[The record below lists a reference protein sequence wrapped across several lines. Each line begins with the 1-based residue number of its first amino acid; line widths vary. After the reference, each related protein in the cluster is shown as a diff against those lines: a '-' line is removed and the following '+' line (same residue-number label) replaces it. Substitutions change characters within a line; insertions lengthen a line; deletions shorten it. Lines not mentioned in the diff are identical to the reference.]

1 MGPFAAAWWFAR
13 WAFHIWLILVVVFLT
28 PGLIVYF
35 VADNNVGFKQHY
47 SQPAIQPI
55 PDYTHKP

>member
-1 MGPFAAAWWFAR
+1 MGPFASAWWFLR
-13 WAFHIWLILVVVFLT
+13 WAFYIWLILVVVFLT

-35 VADNNVGFKQHY
+35 VADNNKQHY